1 MHLIL
6 RLLLNAS
13 ALLFVAYLI
22 PGFEVSGF
30 GSAIIAAV
38 VIGLV
43 NAIVRPIILFFT
55 LPITILTLG
64 LFTFVINAVLLWGVA
79 SILEGFEIANF
90 SAAFLGAIILWLVSI
105 LTSFILKKD

>member
-1 MHLIL
+1 MHFIL
-6 RLLLNAS
+6 RLLFNSA
-13 ALLFVAYLI
+13 ALLLVAYLI

-64 LFTFVINAVLLWGVA
+64 LFTFVVNAILLWGVA
-79 SILEGFEIANF
+79 SILEGFEISGF
-90 SAAFLGAIILWLVSI
+90 TAALTGAVILWLVSLI
-105 LTSFILKKD
+105 TSFILKKD